1 MLEVGDKVKI
11 REDFDLSDAT
21 IVAGMLKYRGCDAHI
36 TSIRASVIRPG
47 TYTCRLDIDDGL
59 HSWNSRFLELVQPR
73 TWVVLDAE
81 PVKPAVFV
89 RPVAAV
95 KPETKHEP
103 ANPVAAAQAELVNH
117 CLDLLDSKKAD
128 YATADYF
135 HTFHTAAELQEITP
149 LQALGGMA
157 AKHVASV
164 FKLFNEHAEG
174 REISREL
181 WMEKLGDVI
190 NYLLIA
196 WAWIETVE
204 VPDGE

>member
-1 MLEVGDKVKI
+1 MFEVGDKVKI
-11 REDFDLSDAT
+11 REDFDPSDAT
-21 IVAGMLKYRGCDAHI
+21 IVAGMLKYRGCDARI
-36 TSIRASVIRPG
+36 TSVKESLIRPG
-47 TYTCRLDIDDGL
+47 TYACRLDIDDEL
-59 HSWNSRFLELVQPR
+59 HSWNSRFLEL
-73 TWVVLDAE
+73 LE
-81 PVKPAVFV
+81 P
-89 RPVAAV
+89 
-95 KPETKHEP
+95 PETKHEP

-117 CLDLLDSKKAD
+117 CLNLLDSKKAD

-135 HTFHTAAELQEITP
+135 HTFRTAAELQEITP

-174 REISREL
+174 REISREM

-196 WAWIETVE
+196 WAWLETVE
-204 VPDGE
+204 ASDGE

>member
-1 MLEVGDKVKI
+1 MLKVGDKVKI
-11 REDFDLSDAT
+11 RKDLGYIYRTLGAATFTNGINPAMVAYAGKAATVEGVYFDQ
-21 IVAGMLKYRGCDAHI
+21 HI
-36 TSIRASVIRPG
+36 E
-47 TYTCRLDIDDGL
+47 LDIDNGL
-59 HSWNSRFLELVQPR
+59 WYWDAEMLELI
-73 TWVVLDAE
+73 E
-81 PVKPAVFV
+81 PAQ
-89 RPVAAV
+89 V
-95 KPETKHEP
+95 KPETKPEP

-117 CLDLLDSKKAD
+117 CLNLLDSKKAD

-135 HTFHTAAELQEITP
+135 HTFRAAAELQEITP

-174 REISREL
+174 REISREM

-190 NYLLIA
+190 NYLMIA
-196 WAWIETVE
+196 WAWVETVE

>member
-1 MLEVGDKVKI
+1 MLKVGDKVKI

-21 IVAGMLKYRGCDAHI
+21 IIAGMLKYRGHDAHI
-36 TSIRASVIRPG
+36 TSIRASIIRPG
-47 TYTCRLDIDDGL
+47 TYVCSLDIDDGL

-73 TWVVLDAE
+73 MWVVLDTE
-81 PVKPAVFV
+81 PV
-89 RPVAAV
+89 
-95 KPETKHEP
+95 
-103 ANPVAAAQAELVNH
+103 NPVAAAQAELVNH

-135 HTFHTAAELQEITP
+135 HTFRTAAELQEITP

-174 REISREL
+174 REISREM

-196 WAWIETVE
+196 WAWLETVE